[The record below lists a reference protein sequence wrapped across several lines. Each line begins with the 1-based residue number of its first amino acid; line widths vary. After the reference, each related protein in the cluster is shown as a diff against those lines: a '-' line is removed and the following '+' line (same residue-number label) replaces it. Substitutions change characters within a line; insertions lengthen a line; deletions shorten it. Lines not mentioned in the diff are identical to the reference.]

1 MAALPQ
7 ELENVPDVP
16 REALAIVKHAYE
28 TFGSSKKAIHWLERP
43 NPIFGGP
50 SAMEVLRC
58 DPTKYELVEDEL
70 TRIDYGV
77 FV

>member
-1 MAALPQ
+1 MP
-7 ELENVPDVP
+7 EVP

-28 TFGSSKKAIHWLERP
+28 TFGSSEKAIHWLQRP
-43 NPIFGGP
+43 NPILGGF
-50 SAMEVLRC
+50 SALEVLRC
-58 DPTKYELVEDEL
+58 HPTKYELVEDEL